1 MTLKALELEK
11 IDTNLYVL
19 MFETKNTLYEVTLN
33 SSELESIMKMI
44 ETQLHDDWIEEY
56 GLD

>member
-1 MTLKALELEK
+1 MKALELEK